1 MFCLGAHQEVLRDYS
16 WLGDP
21 LSGGQR
27 LNKRLVK
34 ALWKLIKAK
43 TNKQINPY
51 FFLRGGLSVATRKP
65 SR

>member
-27 LNKRLVK
+27 LNPGQLH
-34 ALWKLIKAK
+34 AK
-43 TNKQINPY
+43 QVYSPLYYFSNPY
-51 FFLRGGLSVATRKP
+51 KLFQKEEIS
-65 SR
+65 